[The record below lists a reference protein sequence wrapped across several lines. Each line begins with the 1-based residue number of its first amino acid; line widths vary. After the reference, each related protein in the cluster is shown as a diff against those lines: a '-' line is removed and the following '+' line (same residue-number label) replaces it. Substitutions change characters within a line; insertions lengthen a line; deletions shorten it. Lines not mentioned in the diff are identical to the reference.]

1 MILRSVILSGF
12 KLNNLQ
18 VTTKDNSLSVLVRC
32 LTNVKLSDQQVKY
45 CNIKK
50 LKVNQELSQL
60 KLNNKEH
67 LNKCVTYILK
77 EDIQVPEMTLML
89 NKPLWVV
96 GHSRKY
102 EQIPDEVKR
111 NRWSPID
118 NDLIKKNMDI
128 LVTAIREAFNK
139 NFLKKN

>member
-50 LKVNQELSQL
+50 LKVNQELSQM

-118 NDLIKKNMDI
+118 NDLIKKNME
-128 LVTAIREAFNK
+128 VRK
-139 NFLKKN
+139 